1 MKPSPAK
8 PKKCKECKTPFIPS
22 RPLQAV
28 CSPVCGL
35 TMARAKREKDEAKA
49 KAAERKADR
58 VKKEAMLTIPQLIKK
73 AQIAFNRFIK
83 ERDRLAGHTCISSG
97 RPLDWTGNATDCGH
111 YRSVGAASHL
121 RFNEDNAHA
130 QSKHDN
136 RWLSGNVA
144 EYRIRLISRIG
155 LDRVEALEAD
165 NQPHKWTRE
174 ELIQIEADYKQK
186 LKDLRKLE
194 TYDSL

>member
-1 MKPSPAK
+1 MKPAPAK

-28 CSPVCGL
+28 CSPLCGL
-35 TMARAKREKDEAKA
+35 TLARAKREREEAKE
-49 KAAERKADR
+49 KAVERKADR
-58 VKKEAMLTIPQLIKK
+58 EKKVAMLTIPQLVKK
-73 AQIAFNRFIK
+73 AQVAFNRFIK
-83 ERDRLAGHTCISSG
+83 ERDRLAGHPCISSG
-97 RPLDWTGNATDCGH
+97 RPLDWSGNATDCGH

-144 EYRIRLISRIG
+144 EYRIRLIARIG
-155 LDRVEALEAD
+155 LDRVDVLESD
-165 NQPHKWTRE
+165 NKPHRWTRE
-174 ELIQIEADYKQK
+174 ELIQIEAQYKQK